1 MAVTQRNYDLLPGW
15 DSGDV
20 LTALQSALADVG
32 YHAAAKTGVIQ
43 TLTSVSGGGTI
54 SAQKNRRYLVK
65 QSATSGSGLYATF
78 DILRDRSGAIT
89 LANTVL
95 VNGGQGYAGTNT
107 ITIAGAD
114 IGGTT
119 PTDNLTI
126 TVATV
131 SGSLGNT
138 TTWHDIDA
146 TVPPAWAICCVDIDV
161 TKRMGQTFYE
171 FAVAQTTGSTGAQ
184 VRNFSLNIRSSPGWN
199 ANTNTHLGVVGLDVA
214 STGAVN
220 TATNSMAQITFAK
233 SNQNPL
239 RLTTYQSG
247 IDTNFVIF
255 QFVEI
260 GKYGETYRVPF
271 FLSRYQSAT
280 QPWSLD
286 EAFTGGVYTIERLP
300 ALSTFDTGIAIQA
313 IGGTMPRR
321 MGEAGYSSGT
331 HAAAGLRPI
340 QGIYESNYGKRLQTP
355 GATTALTQFYPTIY
369 QRTNADL
376 TQFSLE
382 YNPVVTGLPICNVMV
397 PVPYYIPAD
406 FGVSEVLGTNNIA
419 FNDQISVGATT
430 KWRVIQYSVNLALPT
445 YISAMVFVAR
455 VVD

>member
-1 MAVTQRNYDLLPGW
+1 MAVTQRNYDIVAGW

-43 TLTSVSGGGTI
+43 TLTSVSGGGTL
-54 SAQKNRRYLVK
+54 SAQKHRRYLVK

-78 DILRDRSGAIT
+78 DIVRDRSGAIT
-89 LANTVL
+89 LANTTL
-95 VNGGQGYAGTNT
+95 VNGGQGYAATNT
-107 ITIAGAD
+107 ITIPGAD

-131 SGSLGNT
+131 SGSLGST

-146 TVPPAWAICCVDIDV
+146 TVPPAWAVCCVDIDV

-171 FAVAQTTGSTGAQ
+171 FAVAQTTAATGAQ
-184 VRNFSLNIRSSPGWN
+184 VRNLSLNIRSSPGWN
-199 ANTNTHLGVVGLDVA
+199 ANTNTHLGVLGLDVNA
-214 STGAVN
+214 VAAVN
-220 TATNSMAQITFAK
+220 TAASSMVQMLLAK

-260 GKYGETYRVPF
+260 GKYGETYRNPF
-271 FLSRYQSAT
+271 FLSKYQSAT

-286 EAFTGGVYTIERLP
+286 EAFTGGVYTIERI
-300 ALSTFDTGIAIQA
+300 AAVNTFDTGIAIQT
-313 IGGTMPRR
+313 IGAQMPRR
-321 MGEAGYSSGT
+321 QGEAGYASGT
-331 HAAAGLRPI
+331 HNVASLRPI
-340 QGIYESNYGKRLQTP
+340 QGIYESNYGKRLQLV
-355 GATTALTQFYPTIY
+355 GGTTALTQQFQTIY
-369 QRTNADL
+369 QRTTADL

-382 YNPVVTGLPICNVMV
+382 YNPVVTGLPICNVFV

-430 KWRVIQYSVNLALPT
+430 KWRVIQYSTNLAAPN
-445 YISAMVFVAR
+445 YICAMVFVAR